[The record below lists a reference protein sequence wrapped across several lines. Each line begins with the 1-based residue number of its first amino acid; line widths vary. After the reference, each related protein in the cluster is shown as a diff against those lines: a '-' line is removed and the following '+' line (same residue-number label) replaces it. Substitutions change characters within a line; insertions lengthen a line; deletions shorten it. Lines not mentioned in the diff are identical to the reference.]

1 MAMIRTKL
9 VTVSSTGSFTEIG
22 GIQGPILSIV
32 VMDYGTIYK
41 LLINGRVV
49 WEHNPENR
57 KQKKRLTLKN
67 YRKKNNFDPDADEPS
82 GDLVMGVEDMPDDD
96 YIDENDKIYVDI
108 VKTIKK
114 DGVAQ
119 QKKASLS
126 DEEPV
131 AIDL

>member
-32 VMDYGTIYK
+32 VMDYNTIYK
-41 LLINGRVV
+41 LLINGRIV
-49 WEHNPENR
+49 WEHNPKNR

-67 YRKKNNFDPDADEPS
+67 YRKKNNFDPSADEPT
-82 GDLVMGVEDMPDDD
+82 GDLVMGVEDMPDDN
-96 YIDENDKIYVDI
+96 YIDDSDKIYVDI

-114 DGVAQ
+114 DGVV
-119 QKKASLS
+119 QKSSANMDMDTVS
-126 DEEPV
+126 
-131 AIDL
+131 IDL

>member
-22 GIQGPILSIV
+22 GIQGPILTIV
-32 VMDYGTIYK
+32 VMDVNTIYK
-41 LLINGRVV
+41 LLINGRIV

-67 YRKKNNFDPDADEPS
+67 YRKKNNFDPSADEPT
-82 GDLVMGVEDMPDDD
+82 GDLVMGVEGMPDDD

-108 VKTIKK
+108 VKTLKK
-114 DGVAQ
+114 KTV
-119 QKKASLS
+119 
-126 DEEPV
+126 
-131 AIDL
+131 

>member
-1 MAMIRTKL
+1 MAMIHTKL
-9 VTVSSTGSFTEIG
+9 VTVSSTGTFFEVG
-22 GIQGPILSIV
+22 GIQGPIINIQ
-32 VMDYGTIYK
+32 VMDYNTIYK
-41 LLINGRVV
+41 LLINGRIV

-67 YRKKNNFDPDADEPS
+67 YRRKNNFDPEADEPR

-114 DGVAQ
+114 NGVVQ
-119 QKKASLS
+119 QKAALT
-126 DEEPV
+126 DDEPV
-131 AIDL
+131 TVDL